1 MSQTITVP
9 TKTIEEILTRLDR
22 LTREIKAIKTKLFE
36 EEPPY
41 GSDEWWE
48 KEIEEGLEEVKK
60 RKVSGPFKKTG
71 ELLKT
76 LHQEAD
82 L

>member
-1 MSQTITVP
+1 MNQTTTVSQ
-9 TKTIEEILTRLDR
+9 KTIEEILTRLDR

-48 KEIEEGLEEVKK
+48 WSDEKAIEDYRKGRYTVIRSKKELNEFFGSLDK
-60 RKVSGPFKKTG
+60 
-71 ELLKT
+71 
-76 LHQEAD
+76 
-82 L
+82 

>member
-1 MSQTITVP
+1 MNQTITVSP
-9 TKTIEEILTRLDR
+9 KTIEEILTRLDK

-48 KEIEEGLEEVKK
+48 NEINEGLRDIKNGKYTELRS
-60 RKVSGPFKKTG
+60 RK
-71 ELLKT
+71 ELQTFLKS
-76 LHQEAD
+76 LK
-82 L
+82 

>member
-9 TKTIEEILTRLDR
+9 AKTIEEIFNRLDR
-22 LTREIKAIKTKLFE
+22 LTKEIKAIKTKLFE

-48 KEIEEGLEEVKK
+48 WSDEKAIEDIRAGRYTKISNKKELTAFLD
-60 RKVSGPFKKTG
+60 S
-71 ELLKT
+71 LK
-76 LHQEAD
+76 
-82 L
+82 